1 MTRLF
6 SASATLLMSLVL
18 MGTASAMEPLQRS
31 QSTAPVGAAS
41 STSLDLS
48 SEQAHF
54 SASSTRIGQTQSA
67 TEHPSAP
74 GEEGRA
80 PKGHSLLDL
89 DL

>member
-1 MTRLF
+1 
-6 SASATLLMSLVL
+6 
-18 MGTASAMEPLQRS
+18 MEPLQRS
-31 QSTAPVGAAS
+31 HSTTPAAAVGT
-41 STSLDLS
+41 TSLDLS